1 MLSFLCPWLFFVWVN
16 LLSYCICKHKQ
27 ERERRMYMSIN
38 LDQLK
43 KAKNFEEIRN
53 LIYREKELEYRVQDA
68 KRHARNMGVNCKL
81 TNDDYVTIAQT
92 FIDEYDSN
100 IAENDQFENI
110 IKKYIET
117 DHH

>member
-1 MLSFLCPWLFFVWVN
+1 
-16 LLSYCICKHKQ
+16 
-27 ERERRMYMSIN
+27 
-38 LDQLK
+38 
-43 KAKNFEEIRN
+43 
-53 LIYREKELEYRVQDA
+53 
-68 KRHARNMGVNCKL
+68 MGVNCKL